1 MVLIWSDVISEK
13 NIIFFVSKQVRLW
26 DLPQRKCIRNFR
38 AHNGYVRGI
47 TFLPGGQQFVTVGD
61 DKTIKMWKTDLPD
74 WGEEEEPTNTY
85 ISKVTSGNNSLEQ

>member
-1 MVLIWSDVISEK
+1 MEK
-13 NIIFFVSKQVRLW
+13 RNFVHVSKQVRLW

-38 AHNGYVRGI
+38 AHDGYVRGI
-47 TFLPGGQQFVTVGD
+47 AFLPSGQQFVTVGD

-85 ISKVTSGNNSLEQ
+85 ISKVTNGNSSLEH